1 MSFAEVFLRLG
12 VSLVGW
18 MVLYA
23 YLLWLAAARV
33 AGCAADGGEM
43 YAVLLGLALL
53 AAPSGFAV
61 RATRPFAEV
70 HALLRWLAV
79 PLALLAPLALAT
91 VWQVFGRVHGEG
103 TALCSA
109 LAPPAWQQAWVAVQL
124 AALGTIFVV
133 LARLW
138 RAHRGADGQ

>member
-1 MSFAEVFLRLG
+1 MTFAEVFLRLG

-18 MVLYA
+18 MMLYA

-33 AGCAADGGEM
+33 VGCGADGGEM

-53 AAPSGFAV
+53 AAPSAFAV

-70 HALLRWLAV
+70 HGLLRWLSL

-91 VWQVFGRVHGEG
+91 VWLVFSRVHAEG
-103 TALCSA
+103 AALCAAQS
-109 LAPPAWQQAWVAVQL
+109 PPVWQQAWVAVQL
-124 AALGTIFVV
+124 AALGTVFAV
-133 LARLW
+133 LAGLW
-138 RAHRGADGQ
+138 RGNRRRAG

>member
-1 MSFAEVFLRLG
+1 M
-12 VSLVGW
+12 
-18 MVLYA
+18 MLYA

-33 AGCAADGGEM
+33 AGCGADGAEM

-53 AAPSGFAV
+53 AAPSAFAV

-79 PLALLAPLALAT
+79 PLALLTPLALAT

-103 TALCSA
+103 EALCSA
-109 LAPPAWQQAWVAVQL
+109 LAPPAWQQAWVAAQL
-124 AALGTIFVV
+124 AALGLILVV
-133 LARLW
+133 LLRLW
-138 RAHRGADGQ
+138 RGNRAPPG